1 MSGCPHT
8 FWEREGAVAADG
20 LCPLCQDAEI
30 ERLLRVCKDKTAL
43 LKDAYAQADR
53 LKTDLK
59 EQRDLYRHDCA
70 KLMDEIERLRA
81 ERDFWQRAHV
91 AALAPT
97 EVP

>member
-1 MSGCPHT
+1 VSGCPHT

-20 LCPLCQDAEI
+20 LCPLCQCAEI
-30 ERLLRVCKDKTAL
+30 ERLH
-43 LKDAYAQADR
+43 
-53 LKTDLK
+53 TDLK
-59 EQRDLYRHDCA
+59 EQRELYRHDCA

-81 ERDFWQRAHV
+81 ERDFWQRAHA

>member
-1 MSGCPHT
+1 MSKCQHE
-8 FWEREGAVAADG
+8 FWERESAVADG
-20 LCPLCQDAEI
+20 FCPICQCAEI
-30 ERLLRVCKDKTAL
+30 G
-43 LKDAYAQADR
+43 R

-59 EQRDLYRHDCA
+59 EQRELYRHDCA

-97 EVP
+97 DVP